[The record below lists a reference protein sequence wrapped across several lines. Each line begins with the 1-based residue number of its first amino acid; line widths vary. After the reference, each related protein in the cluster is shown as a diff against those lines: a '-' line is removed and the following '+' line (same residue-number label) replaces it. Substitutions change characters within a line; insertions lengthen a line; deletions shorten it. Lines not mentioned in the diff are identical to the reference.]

1 MFVVSMHGLL
11 QGKWQS
17 LCEAADAY
25 SELSEYARKEKQW
38 LLQRVSASLSFNRPG
53 HVLPQCTHS
62 VQCSLIACMQRVDAP
77 LPLQGSCVCQW
88 QQGAHNE
95 PPG

>member
-1 MFVVSMHGLL
+1 MHDLL

-38 LLQRVSASLSFNRPG
+38 LLQRVSASLSLHRPEPCAASN
-53 HVLPQCTHS
+53 HPLSALQLYS
-62 VQCSLIACMQRVDAP
+62 VCAEGICSSALEGPSTCFHGYNFPTRIH
-77 LPLQGSCVCQW
+77 L
-88 QQGAHNE
+88 
-95 PPG
+95 